1 MFASSSPAASDDTV
15 YSCSDASVHLKM
27 SLVERGEA
35 CVHDSWSGQDQYNLL
50 DWGDLAKGLWLAN
63 RRLSVCMA
71 GQTNSP
77 PCSCFKVSP
86 RDPKSFSV
94 CLEAAPLNFVFKQQQ
109 KCREVGRPQRT
120 ERVLSKPRDC
130 RSQELWWQNDCET
143 AATKA
148 D

>member
-63 RRLSVCMA
+63 RRLSICMA

-77 PCSCFKVSP
+77 LVHLIQET
-86 RDPKSFSV
+86 PK
-94 CLEAAPLNFVFKQQQ
+94 CPAAKTQ
-109 KCREVGRPQRT
+109 
-120 ERVLSKPRDC
+120 
-130 RSQELWWQNDCET
+130 
-143 AATKA
+143 
-148 D
+148 